1 MPPYDLTQPWNHG
14 VVNPQAL
21 PLINDDADTIRVEA
35 GPGTGKTFGLVHR
48 VQRLLHPDGLN
59 EDGDTIL
66 VVAFNRVIA
75 KDLER
80 EILAGLEGVHPYGLV
95 VDGSGR
101 VYVADVRTYTR
112 PGPSASSA
120 C

>member
-1 MPPYDLTQPWNHG
+1 MR
-14 VVNPQAL
+14 QA
-21 PLINDDADTIRVEA
+21 R
-35 GPGTGKTFGLVHR
+35 
-48 VQRLLHPDGLN
+48 
-59 EDGDTIL
+59 
-66 VVAFNRVIA
+66 AFCFVC
-75 KDLER
+75 
-80 EILAGLEGVHPYGLV
+80 AGLLCLLPAAVGAQTRAHLYQWGSPGSGDGQFIHPYGLV